1 MIHRKFKRDL
11 RRFGILVAVSTI
23 FAVYYILRSGNN
35 VSRVKENRRH
45 SLTQMRGSRFADNH
59 GSQNVTDHE
68 LLMEV
73 CPIGWTLQTLQK
85 DSQKGTSVSQFC
97 TKDDESNEWAC
108 LAGWVKLPYPPFCQ
122 LRERELVSQLSIPE
136 LLRYSQ
142 ISEVNKLIFIHI
154 SKSGGEHLERS
165 FLFDDRRK
173 EVNGHYLG
181 GHHPI
186 RSFDKSIFHGY
197 VKIGVLR
204 HPCSRLI
211 SVWRLLSNRNIKWM
225 EGKMDNE
232 TSSNFPAFVEKTLEN
247 ISIEEEEHLKS
258 QVGMLFH
265 DDEKFGLDQ
274 HLVYESWNESMDV
287 LGNLIKSDV
296 SSLKMKLSA
305 LDGNDDCTEMYTSTS
320 WEKMLDLYAMDM
332 CVLGYSRD
340 ITATN
345 VLPPL
350 SWTPEIFTERY
361 KHCKTRFSLSNI
373 EAVPKIKP
381 DAVPYNNGTLK
392 DIKCDNCVIYTYF
405 QSLSNDKDTFKKDKE
420 NTLETWNNAWSSA
433 GWTPR
438 IINEDDAKRHPSY
451 QALREKFATFPTRG
465 NAEYEIACFLRY
477 LAMAAVGGGW
487 MSDFD
492 VLPINFPASTERC
505 HNGALTVYQR
515 FVPALVSGNAS
526 EYTRVATLMADISW
540 ESLPE
545 FTVKGSP
552 HVSDMLCLRK
562 LIADGQIR
570 SEWLVASLDRIFSL
584 PFSCDNVMTQPSK
597 PMCLKSQKT
606 LSFPVAIHFAHSSMS
621 KLTKD
626 RALVSALWGN
636 STSFREQERGS
647 KMKFVYNFIRQRCI
661 SFK

>member
-1 MIHRKFKRDL
+1 MIHRKFKGDL

-35 VSRVKENRRH
+35 VSRVKDNRRD

-232 TSSNFPAFVEKTLEN
+232 TSSNFPAFVEKTLEH

-287 LGNLIKSDV
+287 LSNLIKSDV

-350 SWTPEIFTERY
+350 SWTPETFTERY

-373 EAVPKIKP
+373 EAVPIKT
-381 DAVPYNNGTLK
+381 DAVPYANDNLK

-405 QSLSNDKDTFKKDKE
+405 QSLSDDKDTVKKDKE

-526 EYTRVATLMADISW
+526 EYTRVATLMANIPW

-562 LIADGQIR
+562 LMADGQIR
-570 SEWLVASLDRIFSL
+570 SEWLVTSLDRIFSL